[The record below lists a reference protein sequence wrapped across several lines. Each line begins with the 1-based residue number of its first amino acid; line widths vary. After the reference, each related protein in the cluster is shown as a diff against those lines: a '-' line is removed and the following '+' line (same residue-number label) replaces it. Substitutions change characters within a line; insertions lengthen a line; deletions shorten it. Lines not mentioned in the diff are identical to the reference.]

1 MAPIKNNTG
10 QPKLTKLL
18 LLLPIIIVG
27 FFLVASFF
35 ATIKKDIFYMVQ
47 VDRSSQ
53 DVPIELFVKL
63 ISFENQYFSQALND
77 QQELKSPTSLALELI
92 TQINLGDIRSF
103 IGNEL
108 PGYALY
114 DTKIL
119 VPGEGTNFT
128 NLPYESAPP
137 LDVLLQEREM
147 AQKELEELNKSEPKP
162 PITTINNKKV
172 LIYQS
177 HSYESFLPLLGL
189 PLNADANKAFDSKTN
204 ITIVGD
210 MLGKALEANGVGA
223 IVDKTNM
230 GEELNKKGWGTG
242 KAYTLSRSIVTSAMA
257 SNNEIEYLI
266 DLHRDSSRKELTTA
280 TIHNKPY
287 ARVFFVVG
295 SASDNHEKSL
305 GFANKIHNSLE
316 SQYPGI
322 SRGIFEKGFNEGN
335 GVYNQDLSEHAL
347 LIEIGGVDNNM
358 KEIRNTVDAL
368 SKVIS
373 QYFWDAEKVN
383 SN

>member
-1 MAPIKNNTG
+1 
-10 QPKLTKLL
+10 
-18 LLLPIIIVG
+18 
-27 FFLVASFF
+27 
-35 ATIKKDIFYMVQ
+35 MVQ
-47 VDRSSQ
+47 IDRSSQ

-63 ISFENQYFSQALND
+63 ISFENQYFSQTLND

-119 VPGEGTNFT
+119 VPGEGTDFT

-162 PITTINNKKV
+162 PITTIHNKKM

-177 HSYESFLPLLGL
+177 HNYESFLPLLGL
-189 PLNADANKAFDSKTN
+189 PPESDPNKAFDSKTN
-204 ITIVGD
+204 MTVVGD

-230 GEELNKKGWGTG
+230 GAELNKNGWGTE
-242 KAYTLSRSIVTSAMA
+242 KAYTVSRSIVTSTMA

-266 DLHRDSSRKELTTA
+266 DLHRDSSRRDLTTA

-305 GFANKIHNSLE
+305 AFANKIHKSLE

-322 SRGIFEKGFNEGN
+322 SRGIFEKGLNEGN
-335 GVYNQDLSEHAL
+335 GVYNQDLSEHSI

-358 KEIRNTVDAL
+358 KEIKNTVDAL